1 MAPRPIIIGETY
13 RLWACLEHVG
23 FHSTPELGQLV
34 RVTGVYEPQGKGR
47 DWVIQFH
54 RRRLVPRPICTAS
67 GCCLHELEEGEL
79 VVCLLAE

>member
-34 RVTGVYEPQGKGR
+34 RVTGVIR
-47 DWVIQFH
+47 AA
-54 RRRLVPRPICTAS
+54 R
-67 GCCLHELEEGEL
+67 
-79 VVCLLAE
+79 